1 MDIWR
6 KIKNYAEKEKRPILL
21 LAPMADV
28 TDAAF
33 RKIIA
38 KYGKPDAMWTE
49 FVSADGL
56 ALAPKQGRE
65 KLLIDLS
72 YSEAERPI
80 VAQFFT
86 SVPENMRKAGGLAV
100 GGGVAG
106 IVFLIG

>member
-6 KIKNYAEKEKRPILL
+6 KIKNNAEKEKRPILL

-49 FVSADGL
+49 FVSVNS
-56 ALAPKQGRE
+56 PSK
-65 KLLIDLS
+65 I
-72 YSEAERPI
+72 
-80 VAQFFT
+80 
-86 SVPENMRKAGGLAV
+86 SVPILMTSAFTFCA
-100 GGGVAG
+100 
-106 IVFLIG
+106 IVTKHPTSQRPLETINNS